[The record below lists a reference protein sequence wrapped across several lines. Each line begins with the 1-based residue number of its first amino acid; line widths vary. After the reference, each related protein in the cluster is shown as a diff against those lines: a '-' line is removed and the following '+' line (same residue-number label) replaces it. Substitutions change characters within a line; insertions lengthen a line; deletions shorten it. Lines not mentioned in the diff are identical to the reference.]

1 MKEKENLKGEENNEK
16 EVYGKN
22 YGIGTGG

>member
-1 MKEKENLKGEENNEK
+1 MKEKANSKGEENNEK

-22 YGIGTGG
+22 YGIGTGC